1 VLPLDKTAENEMNNL
16 IKTLAIVA
24 TGALLATS
32 AFAQS
37 AASLVVPIEDEP
49 AP

>member
-1 VLPLDKTAENEMNNL
+1 MNNL
-16 IKTLAIVA
+16 LKTLAVVA

-37 AASLVVPIEDEP
+37 AGVLTAQTVTFKSPGK
-49 AP
+49 